1 MMGVSGGGMMELRV
15 LQYFLAVAR
24 EQNISAAAQSLH
36 LTQPTLSRQL
46 RELEEELGKQLMIRG
61 SRKITLTEDGML
73 LRKRA
78 QEILELVDRTEKEVM
93 HTDDTV
99 SGDIYIGT
107 GETDGVRQI
116 ARVAHQLQDSCPG
129 VRFHIVSGDAVDVC
143 EELDKGLLDFGVLL
157 GDMDKT
163 RYHYME
169 LPMRD
174 IWGVLMRRDSPLARQ
189 DTVSPRDLWNKPLI
203 LSRQMDNKSGLY
215 RWLRKEQAEL
225 HTVATYNLIYNAS
238 LMVDEGMGYAFTLD
252 KLVNTTG
259 SDLCFR
265 PLKPRME
272 LGMYLVWKKSQ
283 RFSRAAELFL
293 ERVQEQLAQEQE

>member
-1 MMGVSGGGMMELRV
+1 MELRV

-46 RELEEELGKQLMIRG
+46 MELEKELGKQLMVRG
-61 SRKITLTEDGML
+61 SRKITLTEDGMR
-73 LRKRA
+73 LRRRA
-78 QEILELVDRTEKEVM
+78 EEILELVDRTEKEVM
-93 HTDDTV
+93 QSDDTV

-116 ARVAHQLQDSCPG
+116 VRAANQLQGSHPG
-129 VRFHIVSGDAVDVC
+129 IRFHIVSGDAMDVC
-143 EELDKGLLDFGVLL
+143 ERLDKGLLDFGILL

-163 RYHYME
+163 KYSCME
-169 LPMRD
+169 LPMKD
-174 IWGVLMRRDSPLARQ
+174 TWGVLMRRDSPLAQ
-189 DTVSPRDLWNKPLI
+189 QETVSPRDLWDKPLI
-203 LSRQMDNKSGLY
+203 LSRQVDNKSGLY
-215 RWLRKEQAEL
+215 RWLRKEPSEL

-252 KLVNTTG
+252 KLVNTAG
-259 SDLCFR
+259 SNLCFL
-265 PLKPRME
+265 PLKPRLE

-283 RFSRAAELFL
+283 LFSRAAELFL
-293 ERVQEQLAQEQE
+293 ERLQTQLAPLE

>member
-1 MMGVSGGGMMELRV
+1 MELRV

-24 EQNISAAAQSLH
+24 EQNISAAAQALH

-46 RELEEELGKQLMIRG
+46 RDLEEELGKQLMIRG

-78 QEILELVDRTEKEVM
+78 EEILDLVGRTEKEIAQS
-93 HTDDTV
+93 DESI

-107 GETDGVRQI
+107 GETDGIRQI
-116 ARVAHQLQDSCPG
+116 VKTARQLQKSYPG
-129 VRFHIVSGDAVDVC
+129 ILFHIVSGDAVDVC
-143 EELDKGLLDFGVLL
+143 ERLDKGLLDFGILL
-157 GDMDKT
+157 GDIDKVK
-163 RYHYME
+163 YNYME
-169 LPMRD
+169 LPMKD
-174 IWGVLMRRDSPLARQ
+174 TWGVLMQRSSPLAKK
-189 DTVSPRDLWNKPLI
+189 DAVSPQDLWDKPLI
-203 LSRQMDNKSGLY
+203 LSRQVDNKSGLY
-215 RWLRKEQAEL
+215 RWLKKEPSEL

-259 SDLCFR
+259 SSLCFR
-265 PLKPRME
+265 PLKPRLE

-283 RFSRAAELFL
+283 TFSRAMELFQDHL
-293 ERVQEQLAQEQE
+293 QENLTALHKEEE

>member
-1 MMGVSGGGMMELRV
+1 MELRV

-46 RELEEELGKQLMIRG
+46 MELEKELGKQLMVRG
-61 SRKITLTEDGML
+61 SRKITLTEDGMR
-73 LRKRA
+73 LRRRA
-78 QEILELVDRTEKEVM
+78 EEILELVDRTEKEVM
-93 HTDDTV
+93 QSDDTV

-116 ARVAHQLQDSCPG
+116 VKAANQLQGSHPG
-129 VRFHIVSGDAVDVC
+129 IRFHIVSGDAMDVC
-143 EELDKGLLDFGVLL
+143 ERLDKGLLDFGILL

-163 RYHYME
+163 RYSCME
-169 LPMRD
+169 LPMKD
-174 IWGVLMRRDSPLARQ
+174 TWGVLMRRDSPLAQRE
-189 DTVSPRDLWNKPLI
+189 TVSPRDLWDKPLI
-203 LSRQMDNKSGLY
+203 LSRQVDNKSGLY
-215 RWLRKEQAEL
+215 RWLRKEPSEL

-259 SDLCFR
+259 SNLCFR
-265 PLKPRME
+265 PMKPKME

-283 RFSRAAELFL
+283 LFSRAAELFL
-293 ERVQEQLAQEQE
+293 EQLQAQLVPLD

>member
-1 MMGVSGGGMMELRV
+1 MELRV

-46 RELEEELGKQLMIRG
+46 KELEEELGKQLMIRG
-61 SRKITLTEDGML
+61 NRKITLTQEGML

-78 QEILELVDRTEKEVM
+78 EEILELVDRTEQEVM
-93 HTDDTV
+93 RADDTV

-116 ARVAHQLQDSCPG
+116 VRTANQLRENCPEI
-129 VRFHIVSGDAVDVC
+129 RFHIVSGDAVDVC
-143 EELDKGLLDFGVLL
+143 ERLDKGLLDFGVLL
-157 GDMDKT
+157 GDIDKIK
-163 RYHYME
+163 YHYME
-169 LPMRD
+169 LPMKD
-174 IWGVLMRRDSPLARQ
+174 TWGVLMRRDSPLAQ
-189 DTVSPRDLWNKPLI
+189 KDAVFPQDLWDKPLI
-203 LSRQMDNKSGLY
+203 LSRQVDNKSGLY
-215 RWLRKEQAEL
+215 RWLRKEPSEL

-259 SDLCFR
+259 SELCFR
-265 PLKPRME
+265 PLKPKLE
-272 LGMYLVWKKSQ
+272 LGMNLVWKQSQ
-283 RFSRAAELFL
+283 IFSRAAELFL
-293 ERVQEQLAQEQE
+293 ERLQEQLADSREEQ

>member
-1 MMGVSGGGMMELRV
+1 MELRV
-15 LQYFLAVAR
+15 LQYFLAVAK

-46 RELEEELGKQLMIRG
+46 RELEEELGKELMIRG

-78 QEILELVDRTEKEVM
+78 EEILELVDRTQQEIM
-93 HTDDTV
+93 RSDDTV

-116 ARVAHQLQDSCPG
+116 ARTANQLQEAYPG
-129 VRFHIVSGDAVDVC
+129 IRFHIVSGDAVDVC
-143 EELDKGLLDFGVLL
+143 EQLDKGLLDFGVLL
-157 GDMDKT
+157 GDIDKT
-163 RYHYME
+163 KYHYME
-169 LPMRD
+169 LPMKD
-174 IWGVLMRRDSPLARQ
+174 TWGVLMRRDGPLAQ
-189 DTVSPRDLWNKPLI
+189 QNTVSPGDLWDKPLI
-203 LSRQMDNKSGLY
+203 LSRQVDNKSGLY
-215 RWLRKEQAEL
+215 RWLRKEPSEL
-225 HTVATYNLIYNAS
+225 RTVATYNLIYNAS

-259 SDLCFR
+259 SQLCFR
-265 PLKPRME
+265 PLHPKLE

-283 RFSRAAELFL
+283 IFSKAAELFL
-293 ERVQEQLAQEQE
+293 QHLQEYLGASLS

>member
-1 MMGVSGGGMMELRV
+1 MELRV

-61 SRKITLTEDGML
+61 NRKITLTEDGML

-78 QEILELVDRTEKEVM
+78 EEILDLVGRTEKEL
-93 HTDDTV
+93 TRSDETV

-107 GETDGVRQI
+107 GETDGIRQI
-116 ARVAHQLQDSCPG
+116 VRAAHQIQGRYPG
-129 VRFHIVSGDAVDVC
+129 IRFHIVSGDAEDVC
-143 EELDKGLLDFGVLL
+143 ERLDKGLLDFGVLL
-157 GDMDKT
+157 GDIDKVKYNYT
-163 RYHYME
+163 E
-169 LPMRD
+169 LPMKD
-174 IWGVLMRRDSPLARQ
+174 TWGVLMQRSSPLAEK
-189 DTVSPRDLWNKPLI
+189 DAVTPRDLWDKPLI
-203 LSRQMDNKSGLY
+203 LSRQVDNKSGLY
-215 RWLRKEQAEL
+215 RWLRKEPTEL

-259 SDLCFR
+259 THLCFR
-265 PLKPRME
+265 PLKPKLE

-283 RFSRAAELFL
+283 VFSRAMELL
-293 ERVQEQLAQEQE
+293 LEQLHENLTPFHEENT

>member
-1 MMGVSGGGMMELRV
+1 MELRV
-15 LQYFLAVAR
+15 LQYFLAVAK

-46 RELEEELGKQLMIRG
+46 RELEEELGKQLMVRG
-61 SRKITLTEDGML
+61 SRKITLTEEGML

-78 QEILELVDRTEKEVM
+78 EEILELVDRTEKEVM
-93 HTDDTV
+93 RSNDAV

-116 ARVAHQLQDSCPG
+116 ARTANQLQERCPG

-143 EELDKGLLDFGVLL
+143 ERLDKGLLDFGVLL
-157 GDMDKT
+157 GDIDKT
-163 RYHYME
+163 KYHYME

-174 IWGVLMRRDSPLARQ
+174 VWGVLMRRDSPLAAQ
-189 DTVSPRDLWNKPLI
+189 DAVSPRDLWDKPLI

-215 RWLRKEQAEL
+215 RWLRKEPAEL
-225 HTVATYNLIYNAS
+225 QTVATYNLIYNAS

-252 KLVNTTG
+252 KLVNTRG

-265 PLKPRME
+265 PLRPRLE

-283 RFSRAAELFL
+283 IFSKAAELFL
-293 ERVQEQLAQEQE
+293 NGLQERLAVDQGDGEG

>member
-1 MMGVSGGGMMELRV
+1 MELRV

-46 RELEEELGKQLMIRG
+46 KELEEELDKQLMVRG
-61 SRKITLTEDGML
+61 NRKIILTEEGML

-78 QEILELVDRTEKEVM
+78 EEILELVNRTEQELARS
-93 HTDDTV
+93 DDAV

-107 GETDGVRQI
+107 GETDGVRQL
-116 ARVAHQLQDSCPG
+116 ARTAKQLQENCPG
-129 VRFHIVSGDAVDVC
+129 IRFHIVSGDAVDVC
-143 EELDKGLLDFGVLL
+143 ERLDKGLLDFGVLL
-157 GDMDKT
+157 GDIDKIKY
-163 RYHYME
+163 RYLE
-169 LPMRD
+169 LPMKD
-174 IWGVLMRRDSPLARQ
+174 TWGVLMRRDSPLSARE
-189 DTVSPRDLWNKPLI
+189 TVSPRDLWDKPLI
-203 LSRQMDNKSGLY
+203 LSRQVDNKSGLY
-215 RWLRKEQAEL
+215 RWLGKEPSEL

-259 SDLCFR
+259 SNLCFLR
-265 PLKPRME
+265 PRLE

-283 RFSRAAELFL
+283 IFSRAAELFL
-293 ERVQEQLAQEQE
+293 EHLQAHLIPQGH

>member
-1 MMGVSGGGMMELRV
+1 MELRV

-46 RELEEELGKQLMIRG
+46 KELEEELGKQLMVRG
-61 SRKITLTEDGML
+61 NRKVTLTEDGML

-78 QEILELVDRTEKEVM
+78 EEILELVDRTEKEVM
-93 HTDDTV
+93 RSDDMV

-116 ARVAHQLQDSCPG
+116 ARTANHLQESYPG
-129 VRFHIVSGDAVDVC
+129 IRFHIVSGDAVDVC
-143 EELDKGLLDFGVLL
+143 ERLDKGLLDFGVLL
-157 GDMDKT
+157 GDIDKIK
-163 RYHYME
+163 YHYIE
-169 LPMRD
+169 LPMKD
-174 IWGVLMRRDSPLARQ
+174 TWGVLMRRDSPLAQQ
-189 DTVSPRDLWNKPLI
+189 DVVLPRDLWDKPLI

-215 RWLRKEQAEL
+215 RWLKKEPSEL

-252 KLVNTTG
+252 KLVNTT
-259 SDLCFR
+259 SSNLCFR
-265 PLKPRME
+265 PLKPKLK

-283 RFSRAAELFL
+283 IFSKAAELFL
-293 ERVQEQLAQEQE
+293 ERLQEHMAAFHEEEP

>member
-1 MMGVSGGGMMELRV
+1 MELRV

-46 RELEEELGKQLMIRG
+46 KELEEELDKQLMVRG
-61 SRKITLTEDGML
+61 NRKIILTEEGML

-78 QEILELVDRTEKEVM
+78 EEILELVNRTEQELARS
-93 HTDDTV
+93 DDAV

-107 GETDGVRQI
+107 GETDGVRQL
-116 ARVAHQLQDSCPG
+116 ARTAKQLQENCPG
-129 VRFHIVSGDAVDVC
+129 IRFHIVSGDAVDVC
-143 EELDKGLLDFGVLL
+143 ERLDKGLLDFGVLL
-157 GDMDKT
+157 GDIDKIKY
-163 RYHYME
+163 RYLE
-169 LPMRD
+169 LPMKD
-174 IWGVLMRRDSPLARQ
+174 TWGVLMRRDSPLSARE
-189 DTVSPRDLWNKPLI
+189 TVSPRDLWDKPLI
-203 LSRQMDNKSGLY
+203 LSRQVDNKSGLY
-215 RWLRKEQAEL
+215 RWLGKEPSEL

-259 SDLCFR
+259 SNLCFR
-265 PLKPRME
+265 PLRPRLE

-283 RFSRAAELFL
+283 IFSRAAELFL
-293 ERVQEQLAQEQE
+293 EHLQAHLISQGH